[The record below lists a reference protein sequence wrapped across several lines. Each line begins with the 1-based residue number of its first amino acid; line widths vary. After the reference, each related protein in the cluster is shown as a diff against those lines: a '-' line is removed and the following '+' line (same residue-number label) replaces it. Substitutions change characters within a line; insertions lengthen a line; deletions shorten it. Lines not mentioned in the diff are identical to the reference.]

1 VCANAEMSTDKL
13 GETRVIRLPDGIHED
28 IVWQFIGIGLH
39 CSVFRAFDAKWVV
52 PSRWQ
57 QTGGIID
64 TLCVRLREEG
74 LLGERDGW
82 KTGDT
87 EHELI
92 RHRPAFWKGISSRR
106 WNRRSTDEDIRFWD
120 DWDKNA
126 PPIAQAGAWS
136 YYIPKDVHRFLP
148 PSMACPACGRLE
160 DETWSPA
167 STVRGY
173 ACSAECAAAIR
184 AEERRLIPV
193 LSPRERRKQQRE
205 RAKRRVE
212 AAAIRT
218 AKQKLREVRQYL
230 TKYN

>member
-1 VCANAEMSTDKL
+1 MSTDKL
-13 GETRVIRLPDGIHED
+13 WATWVVRLPDGIHED
-28 IVWQFIGIGLH
+28 IVDRCVDADMH
-39 CSVFRAFDAKWVV
+39 CSVFRAFDARWAV

-64 TLCVRLREEG
+64 ILCARLRQEG

-82 KTGDT
+82 RTGDT
-87 EHELI
+87 EHELM
-92 RHRPAFWKGISSRR
+92 RHRPAFWKGLVSRR
-106 WNRRSTDEDIRFWD
+106 WNGGATAEDLRFREEWH
-120 DWDKNA
+120 KNA

-148 PSMACPACGRLE
+148 SPMACPCCSRLE
-160 DETWSPA
+160 DETWSPEP
-167 STVRGY
+167 TVRGH
-173 ACSAECAAAIR
+173 ACSAECAVAIR
-184 AEERRLIPV
+184 AEEIRLIPV